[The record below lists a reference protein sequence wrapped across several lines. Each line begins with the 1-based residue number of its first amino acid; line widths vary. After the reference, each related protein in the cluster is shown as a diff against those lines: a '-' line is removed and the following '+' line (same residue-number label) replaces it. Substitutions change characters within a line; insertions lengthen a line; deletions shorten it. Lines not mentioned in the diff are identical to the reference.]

1 MIIQTSFYFFYF
13 FPSLSDICMYIIL
26 NLTAKQQA
34 ILVDWLN
41 GILPELRL
49 PVNVSDDE
57 LREIFIDGSV
67 LCQILNR
74 LKHGSV
80 SEVSK
85 FGFLED

>member
-1 MIIQTSFYFFYF
+1 
-13 FPSLSDICMYIIL
+13 MYVCYHL
-26 NLTAKQQA
+26 FCLAAKQQA

-49 PVNVSDDE
+49 PVNASDDE
-57 LREIFIDGSV
+57 LRQIFIDGSV

-74 LKHGSV
+74 LKPGSV

-85 FGFLED
+85 FGFHED